1 MGLDR
6 TLRARLVVVAGP
18 GSWASGTMVED
29 CVHVLFHKTPKEE
42 EGVQVT
48 PHKVDASRVAKH
60 TKLELRL
67 LPDGLMSSPS
77 SVSSSSSPTTSWWPT
92 TAHALELS
100 DV

>member
-1 MGLDR
+1 MGRSVGLDR

-67 LPDGLMSSPS
+67 LPDGLT
-77 SVSSSSSPTTSWWPT
+77 V
-92 TAHALELS
+92 LGFFLVQS
-100 DV
+100 DNFLVANNGTCA